1 VAGEGLKLELDGI
14 LLHAAGARF
23 RSETRPPRTKSQK
36 VALKVASRE
45 QDQGAAGWDECR
57 VCVLVPRSQNK
68 QHANLDAKVSPISHR
83 TAVSQ
88 DQSPSTILCRR
99 ASECGEKTQR

>member
-68 QHANLDAKVSPISHR
+68 QHANLDAK
-83 TAVSQ
+83 AVE
-88 DQSPSTILCRR
+88 R
-99 ASECGEKTQR
+99 ASVARKHRDKLGCRAASADCCSISKQAT